1 MSFQGLSIAIETV
14 EIVKELVE
22 IGLNE
27 ICNTFPILLP
37 RTCFSIKLNLDRYKV
52 YLACLLFNFYI
63 FIKYLRFL

>member
-1 MSFQGLSIAIETV
+1 MSFQGLSIAIKTM

-27 ICNTFPILLP
+27 ICDTFSILLP
-37 RTCFSIKLNLDRYKV
+37 RTCFSIKSNLDRYKV
-52 YLACLLFNFYI
+52 HSACLLFNFYT